1 MKKTVIFLLVVIVA
15 MLSACSG
22 NSDNKA
28 DGANQKKDPLWEKIK
43 DKGVIVAGTDGTLYP
58 ASYYPEDSDKLTGYN
73 VEIFRELAKRLGVKV
88 KFEVMP
94 FDSMLGALSS
104 GRVDMIQAGPRG
116 ESKKKFTY
124 STPVKYSY
132 ATMIVRKKDHSGI
145 EKMTDLKGKKAGGAA
160 TTVYSEIAKKYGAKV
175 VTYGNVANDAYLR
188 DVDNG
193 RTDVVINDYYLQR
206 LALAALPQ
214 FDLEIHP
221 NLKFYPNTNNVVIQK
236 DAPVLEKKVNK
247 AIADMQEDGT
257 LTKLSKKF
265 FSGDDVSKEPDLPE
279 MIDME
284 GIE

>member
-1 MKKTVIFLLVVIVA
+1 MKKIGLFVIAVLLLVTA
-15 MLSACSG
+15 ACSDS
-22 NSDNKA
+22 SDKA
-28 DGANQKKDPLWEKIK
+28 SGKTKPDDAIWKKIQ

-58 ASYYPEDSDKLTGYN
+58 ASYYPENSDELTGYN
-73 VEIFRELAKRLGVKV
+73 VEVFRELAKRLGVKV

-94 FDSMLGALSS
+94 FDSMLGALNS
-104 GRVDMIQAGPRG
+104 GKVDIIQAGPRE

-145 EKMTDLKGKKAGGAA
+145 EKMEDLKGKKAGGAA
-160 TTVYSEIAKKYGAKV
+160 TTVYSEIAKKYGATV
-175 VTYGNVANDAYLR
+175 VTYGNATNDAYLR

-206 LALAALPQ
+206 LALKALPQ

-221 NLKFYPNTNNVVIQK
+221 NLKFYPNTNNVVMKK
-236 DAPVLEKKVNK
+236 DAPVLEKKVND
-247 AIADMQEDGT
+247 AIQEMQEDGT

-265 FSGDDVSKEPDLPE
+265 FAGEDVSKEPDFPD
-279 MIDME
+279 MIEID